1 MINRST
7 KEKIKIKKSVGKI
20 LKQKSKTAIIAELR
34 KEAEVKY
41 ENTYDKERIL
51 KTYIEA
57 VKNTLCKIGYNKR
70 KV

>member
-1 MINRST
+1 MA
-7 KEKIKIKKSVGKI
+7 KI

-57 VKNTLCKIGYNKR
+57 VKNTLYKIGYNKR